1 MSTGDITDRVAL
13 YERRRA
19 RGLDTAIEHEE
30 LHQLVSHSIG
40 PIAGAFFDKERTL
53 PLATAGLPWPMKQH
67 VAHSFRPAR
76 LMLSALGFLAALL
89 LVPPSA
95 LWSVV
100 IAFAV
105 AGAVYCLVT
114 FPSKLVRPKDID
126 ERARLVGVYLDL
138 ILNAERSADAR
149 RSARQVADD
158 SEFNRI
164 TRREFGTRGE

>member
-1 MSTGDITDRVAL
+1 MITGDIADRVAL

-30 LHQLVSHSIG
+30 LHQLVRHTVG
-40 PIAGAFFDKERTL
+40 PITAAFFDKERTL
-53 PLATAGLPWPMKQH
+53 PLATTGLPWPMKQH
-67 VAHSFRPAR
+67 VAHSFRLAR
-76 LMLSALGFLAALL
+76 LVLSALGFLAALL

-100 IAFAV
+100 IAVAV
-105 AGAVYCLVT
+105 AGAVYCLLT
-114 FPSKLVRPKDID
+114 FLPKLVRPRDID

-158 SEFNRI
+158 SEFDRI
-164 TRREFGTRGE
+164 TRREFGPGGE